1 MFLMSR
7 CYTSIFDG
15 LVQGLGLILP
25 TLQMGTPY
33 QILFWNCGHYLPTN
47 LFNDLV
53 VWQLMRALDSV
64 QIAPY
69 KLVQDSPE
77 SSLGLLTFKQ
87 PAPSSR
93 RLFHAWPCS
102 SWPSNSI
109 QLRAKNSGD
118 LKQSTSSCPF
128 RCVSISRGYPAMS
141 VGYSVGQ
148 FQILTLSALVSL
160 DRHRAFVETC
170 FNPKLAYTT
179 LKGSSTKKFS
189 IA

>member
-7 CYTSIFDG
+7 WYTSIFDG
-15 LVQGLGLILP
+15 LVLALGLILP

-47 LFNDLV
+47 LINDLV
-53 VWQLMRALDSV
+53 VWELMRALDSV

-93 RLFHAWPCS
+93 KAFSCLAMFVLAIKFHQ
-102 SWPSNSI
+102 I
-109 QLRAKNSGD
+109 ETQKF
-118 LKQSTSSCPF
+118 QSTSSCPF
-128 RCVSISRGYPAMS
+128 ICVSISRATQLCQW
-141 VGYSVGQ
+141 VTQLARFRFLLLRCLWTV
-148 FQILTLSALVSL
+148 TELS
-160 DRHRAFVETC
+160 
-170 FNPKLAYTT
+170 
-179 LKGSSTKKFS
+179 
-189 IA
+189 